1 MVKTSSRFVL
11 ASLRCSTVRRNHT
24 GGVYPFTKINS
35 MGERLTRSAVCTSS
49 PLCSLRPCRKDGVT
63 ILPSS

>member
-1 MVKTSSRFVL
+1 MLQKSSSGVL
-11 ASLRCSTVRRNHT
+11 ASLKASTLKKNHT

-49 PLCSLRPCRKDGVT
+49 PLRSLRPCWVNFFS
-63 ILPSS
+63 IL